1 MTLDIEEG
9 EQFTVGSVEV
19 MGLNPDN
26 ADTLVIKLKPGDIF
40 GQNLIEEFYKDNQS
54 VIPGDASLWKNT
66 EINQDPKNRTAAI
79 VFDFRGCQEPPSEHR
94 LAQEVRVSGA
104 EGRAGSSPALLAM
117 RAYCNRA
124 RLMSLSCNRSRSRPV
139 RDSHAARRTTPPA
152 CSARS
157 PPQSDGRPER
167 HGTVRRAH
175 CRTAPG
181 GRPGSPAPGRPRYQA
196 VTVLQEQWFGTPAGR
211 LRDFVPVSCPYGG
224 FR

>member
-94 LAQEVRVSGA
+94 LAQEVRVVRR
-104 EGRAGSSPALLAM
+104 GRKSRQFSCTPCHARVLQSRPADVAILQPLPLAP
-117 RAYCNRA
+117 
-124 RLMSLSCNRSRSRPV
+124 RSRQS
-139 RDSHAARRTTPPA
+139 RRTPNNTT
-152 CSARS
+152 C
-157 PPQSDGRPER
+157 
-167 HGTVRRAH
+167 
-175 CRTAPG
+175 
-181 GRPGSPAPGRPRYQA
+181 
-196 VTVLQEQWFGTPAGR
+196 L
-211 LRDFVPVSCPYGG
+211 
-224 FR
+224 